1 MKSLLLSIQPWGLM
15 VMISILSS
23 CGQNTAQKDVIQ
35 LAYQDNQTVTYQQAI
50 DKYKKLD
57 QTFESAKLL
66 ESGST
71 DAGKPFHL
79 FVISAD
85 KEFQPHT
92 IHQKNKRVLLINN
105 GVHPGEP
112 CGIDASLQFA
122 NDILLNKDGMG
133 RYLEHT
139 VICIVPVYS
148 VGGALQRTPY
158 IRSNQYGPK
167 ERGRRGNR
175 RNLDLNRDYAKQDSR
190 NAQSLASVFQTWQPD
205 VFLDTHTTNGSDHQ
219 HTITL
224 IPVQPS
230 SFPGVLENFLRDS
243 MLPALYQGMKQTP
256 YEMIPYVVFNN
267 RNPENGI
274 ISYMQSPR
282 VSTGYAQMFNVLGF
296 MTENHVY
303 KPYPDR
309 VQSLYH
315 FIRELTAFTN
325 AHSNMIRDLRAQ
337 AQEKTRKKKTYTLE
351 YKLDSSRSRPLHFMG
366 YKKGMVTSKLT
377 GLKYKDYDHSKPFED
392 TIPFFSHYKP
402 ARQVKAPDYYLI
414 PQAWRHVI
422 KRMKI
427 NGTRMRRLKTDTVL
441 KVQAYYIT
449 DHDQMNRSYQG
460 RYYHN
465 HVEIQK
471 QQEALPFYQGDYIVP
486 VDQIRNEYIVQM
498 LEPKG
503 KDSFFRWAFFD
514 PCLERRD
521 WNHAGVRFEK
531 NARHYLEHHP
541 ELREKYMKKKNQ
553 DPEFAGNHQAHLE
566 YIFEHSQWSKDIR
579 GRYPVA
585 RIEQAPKMKKL
596 WQIGE

>member
-1 MKSLLLSIQPWGLM
+1 MK
-15 VMISILSS
+15 ILSRNLQAGAMILLAMAFAS
-23 CGQNTAQKDVIQ
+23 CNSGNRENDVIQ
-35 LAYQDNQTVTYQQAI
+35 LAYEANQTVTYQQAI
-50 DKYKKLD
+50 DKYQKLD
-57 QTFESAKLL
+57 EAFETARLI
-66 ESGST
+66 EPGTT

-79 FVISAD
+79 FVISQD
-85 KEFQPHT
+85 KDFQPSS
-92 IHQKNKRVLLINN
+92 IHKKNRRVLLINN

-122 NDILLNKDGMG
+122 NDILLNKNNMG
-133 RYLEHT
+133 RYLENT

-148 VGGALQRTPY
+148 VGGALKRTPY
-158 IRSNQYGPK
+158 IRSNQNAPE

-175 RNLDLNRDYAKQDSR
+175 RNLDLNRDYSKQDSQ
-190 NAQSLASVFQTWQPD
+190 NAQSLASIFQTWQPD

-230 SFPGVLENFLRDS
+230 SFPQVLEDFLREK

-256 YEMIPYVVFNN
+256 YEMIPYVMFNN

-309 VQSLYH
+309 VRSAYH
-315 FIRELTAFTN
+315 FITKLTQFTSDHGMEI
-325 AHSNMIRDLRAQ
+325 ARLRDQ
-337 AQEKTRKKKTYTLE
+337 AQEQTRKKDIYTLD
-351 YKLDSSRSRPLHFMG
+351 YQLDTTRSRPLHFMG
-366 YKKGMVTSKLT
+366 YRQGTVTSELT
-377 GLKYKDYDHSKPFED
+377 GLQYQGYDHSRPFED
-392 TIPFFSHYKP
+392 TIPFYSHYKP
-402 ARQVKAPDYYLI
+402 RKQVEAPDFYII

-422 KRMKI
+422 HRMKI
-427 NGTRMRRLKTDTVL
+427 NGTLMHRLNKDTLL
-441 KVQAYYIT
+441 KVHSYYIT
-449 DHDQMNRSYQG
+449 DHEHVNRSYQG

-465 HVEIQK
+465 KVEVSK
-471 QQEALPFYQGDYIVP
+471 QPEELPFYKGDYVVP
-486 VDQIRNEYIVQM
+486 VNQIRNEYIVQM
-498 LEPKG
+498 LEPEG

-521 WNHAGVRFEK
+521 WNHPGVTFET
-531 NARHYLEHHP
+531 NAIRYLEAHP
-541 ELREKYMKKKNQ
+541 ELKEKYLQKKQQ
-553 DPEFAGNHQAHLE
+553 DPEFARDHMAQLE
-566 YIFEHSQWSKDIR
+566 YIFNHSPWSKSII

-585 RIEQAPKMKKL
+585 RIEQGDNLKHL
-596 WQIGE
+596 W